1 MNFFNNDLK
10 VSQRRTSCVSL
21 VAQEEKW
28 KRRVD
33 ALDTAIEIY
42 LEKGYLHNDKQIT
55 ITKGNP
61 YCTTAYGNVR
71 DQSHRDAGTWSDVAV
86 YPLGS
91 GNKIFWI
98 INYFRHVYDFT
109 IPLRSKKAG
118 RVEKLLGFARSHSI
132 LTRG

>member
-1 MNFFNNDLK
+1 MFVLNLRNFFNNDLK

-61 YCTTAYGNVR
+61 YCTTSYGNVR
-71 DQSHRDAGTWSDVAV
+71 DQSHRHAGTWSDVAV
-86 YPLGS
+86 YPLGL
-91 GNKIFWI
+91 GNNNFLDNKLSQTCSRFYHAIKI
-98 INYFRHVYDFT
+98 
-109 IPLRSKKAG
+109 
-118 RVEKLLGFARSHSI
+118 
-132 LTRG
+132 